1 MSKLLIICALALTQ
15 RRSEAYDLL
24 LALGTLG
31 RAVAQPLLL
40 FGVACLVLWGG
51 QAWRRHHG

>member
-1 MSKLLIICALALTQ
+1 MSKLLFLCGLELTQ

-31 RAVAQPLLL
+31 LAVAQPLLM
-40 FGVACLVLWGG
+40 FCVACLVLWGG
-51 QAWRRHHG
+51 QIWRRHHG